1 MYERGEVWFARI
13 PEVGVKPVVLV
24 SDRTVSLAMQP
35 VAARIASVERPRNVP
50 TVIAL
55 APGEVEGL
63 AEASYVLCH
72 DLMTVH
78 DGGLVEQLGR
88 IPWRRM
94 VEVEDRLAFVLGL
107 GGVR

>member
-24 SDRTVSLAMQP
+24 SDRTVTLAMQP
-35 VAARIASVERPRNVP
+35 IAVRITSVERPRSVP

-63 AEASYVLCH
+63 PENSYVLCH
-72 DLMTVH
+72 DLMTVR
-78 DGGLVEQLGR
+78 DGGLVEQIGR

-94 VEVEDRLAFVLGL
+94 VEVEDRLAFLLGL
-107 GGVR
+107 SGLR